1 MRAERIVIYFPEQSK
16 PAPKKEHPKERCT
29 VLQWIRNGCKF
40 PEKPAPSDK
49 GGER

>member
-1 MRAERIVIYFPEQSK
+1 MQAERIVIYFPRQSK
-16 PAPKKEHPKERCT
+16 PTSKEHPKERCT
-29 VLQWIRNGCKF
+29 VLQWIRNGREF